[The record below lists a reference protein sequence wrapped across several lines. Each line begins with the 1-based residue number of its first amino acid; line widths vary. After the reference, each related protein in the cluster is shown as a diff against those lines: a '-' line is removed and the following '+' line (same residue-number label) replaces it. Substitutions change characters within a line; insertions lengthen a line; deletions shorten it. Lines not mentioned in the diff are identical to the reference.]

1 MMEVIQMAIDRMML
15 QEAPPNTNSN
25 FFFFFF
31 FLNHLTPHRAYCHG
45 RGTNSNLGRA
55 LMGDNEGNVSS
66 HNEFK

>member
-31 FLNHLTPHRAYCHG
+31 FFKSLNPASSLLPWQGNQFQLGKGLNG
-45 RGTNSNLGRA
+45 R
-55 LMGDNEGNVSS
+55 
-66 HNEFK
+66 